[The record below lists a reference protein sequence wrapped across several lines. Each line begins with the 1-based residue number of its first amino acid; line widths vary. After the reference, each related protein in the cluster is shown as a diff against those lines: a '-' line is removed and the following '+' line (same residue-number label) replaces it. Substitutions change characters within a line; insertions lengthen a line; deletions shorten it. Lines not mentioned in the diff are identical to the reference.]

1 MIEWHLETRKIAD
14 LKPLGKNPRKLS
26 KHDYEHLKKSLD
38 KFGLIDKPIVNS
50 DGTIIGGHQ
59 RVAVLKRDKVKDVE
73 CYVAKEPLSDRDL
86 MELNIR
92 LNRNAGE
99 WDYDVL
105 ANEWEELDLLDWGF
119 KAEELSLDPLEPDE
133 EEGAIPAVPKEAK
146 TKLGDI
152 YEMGE
157 HRLICGD
164 STNQETVE
172 KVLNKT
178 IPILM
183 VTDPPYGVDFEP
195 EHRVKREIKGAK
207 TSINYM
213 KEDKKFDWGDA
224 FAHFKGHIAYVWHAS
239 SHQFEIEKSLKNLG
253 FENKAQIIWVKQVFA
268 LTRGFYHFQHEP
280 CFYLCRKGEKQN
292 WEGPKNETTVW
303 EIKSLHPFGGN
314 KEEKKTGHA
323 AQKPI
328 ECMARPIRNSS
339 KEFDSVYDPFLGSG
353 TTLIACEQ
361 LKRKCYGIEIAPEYC
376 DVIVKRWVNYRK
388 QENLTTMVKRNGK
401 ICKDFE

>member
-119 KAEELSLDPLEPDE
+119 KAEELSLDPLDPDE

-146 TKLGDI
+146 TKLGDV
-152 YEMGE
+152 YDMGE
-157 HRLICGD
+157 HRLVCGD
-164 STNQETVE
+164 CTKEEAVTKCLDGKLVD
-172 KVLNKT
+172 
-178 IPILM
+178 ILL
-183 VTDPPYGVDFEP
+183 TDPPYGVDYSKKNEMLN
-195 EHRVKREIKGAK
+195 RSGKGNCIQTPIENDNIEDYAQFFYDFLSIIPWK
-207 TSINYM
+207 TPNTFYISMLGNQLHNLRIAL
-213 KEDKKFDWGDA
+213 DKCELKWGD
-224 FAHFKGHIAYVWHAS
+224 YLV
-239 SHQFEIEKSLKNLG
+239 
-253 FENKAQIIWVKQVFA
+253 WVKNNHVLGRKDYNAKHEFIVY
-268 LTRGFYHFQHEP
+268 GWHEKHKFY
-280 CFYLCRKGEKQN
+280 
-292 WEGPKNETTVW
+292 GPHRTTVL
-303 EIKSLHPFGGN
+303 EYDKPQKSELHPTMKPLELWAQLLTDGSD
-314 KEEKKTGHA
+314 TGA
-323 AQKPI
+323 L
-328 ECMARPIRNSS
+328 
-339 KEFDSVYDPFLGSG
+339 VYDPFLGSG
-353 TTLIACEQ
+353 TTVIVAEQ
-361 LKRKCYGIEIAPEYC
+361 HKRKCHGIELSPAYC
-376 DVIVKRWVNYRK
+376 DVIVRRWVNYRK